1 MHHSPLPGMIPGQLL
16 PAGSWEEEKIPVAKP
31 SLFKLRQGLVWSESG
46 VHNETQNQ
54 LRWLIFHPYL
64 PVMMPNDCH
73 FWDGRTWQ
81 GWGQLANVLVTRR
94 ITGVPISSFHSAG
107 MPHRGFHGGVVMSRC
122 DVTRSSQCFR
132 DTSRTSSTGEALGS
146 GSGAVPS
153 FASHCPYFIPL
164 PTNRH
169 RQRYCCAIVIVISS
183 NSFCFS
189 RPPSSLLLHILML
202 LPHRRYG
209 RFRGEFVSSWQ
220 LIYVVIININI
231 SKISKVNICPY
242 SCGQGNT
249 RCIGSLLQ
257 TRHAQVKRTPSA
269 WRRCRSVKHRYIVER
284 PGWESIIRGPEM
296 FAA

>member
-1 MHHSPLPGMIPGQLL
+1 
-16 PAGSWEEEKIPVAKP
+16 
-31 SLFKLRQGLVWSESG
+31 
-46 VHNETQNQ
+46 
-54 LRWLIFHPYL
+54 
-64 PVMMPNDCH
+64 MPNDCH

-122 DVTRSSQCFR
+122 DVARSSQCFR
-132 DTSRTSSTGEALGS
+132 DTSRTSSTGGSPGFRLGCSSIFRLPLSILHPPPNESASSALLLC
-146 GSGAVPS
+146 
-153 FASHCPYFIPL
+153 HRHRYFIEFVLLL
-164 PTNRH
+164 P
-169 RQRYCCAIVIVISS
+169 ASLLPP
-183 NSFCFS
+183 
-189 RPPSSLLLHILML
+189 PPSSSHILML

-209 RFRGEFVSSWQ
+209 RFRGEFVSSYQ
-220 LIYVVIININI
+220 LIYVVIINMGMDPFTSYFDVHQGYKVLTHCHI

-242 SCGQGNT
+242 SCG
-249 RCIGSLLQ
+249 IGSLLQ